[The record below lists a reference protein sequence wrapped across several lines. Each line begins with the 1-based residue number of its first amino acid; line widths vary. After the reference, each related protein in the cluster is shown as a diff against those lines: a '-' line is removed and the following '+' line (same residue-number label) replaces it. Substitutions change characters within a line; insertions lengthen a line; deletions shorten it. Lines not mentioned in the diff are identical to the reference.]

1 MANTKGM
8 GKMNRRSLFIIFIML
23 LLVIAGFMAFIL
35 LGKEKTLQLSTG
47 ETPIMLEEDGIYTGS
62 YQGFR
67 WSNKVEVTVKSHKIN
82 NIRILKPQI
91 FAKQE
96 TIDIM
101 TQRILSAQSTEVDI
115 VSGATAD
122 CKAYLKAVE
131 NALKQS
137 KGEK

>member
-1 MANTKGM
+1 MASTKGI
-8 GKMNRRSLFIIFIML
+8 GKIIKRGLLYIFIML
-23 LLVIAGFMAFIL
+23 ILVIAGFMAFIL
-35 LGKEKTLQLSTG
+35 LGKEKTLRLSTG
-47 ETPIMLEEDGIYTGS
+47 DTQILPAEDGIYIGS
-62 YQGFR
+62 YQGLR
-67 WSNKVEVTVKSHKIN
+67 WSNTVEVTVKANKIE

-96 TIDIM
+96 TIDTM
-101 TQRILSAQSTEVDI
+101 TQRILSKQSTEVDI

-137 KGEK
+137 EVKK